1 MKIASFLLNGR
12 QTYGIV
18 SSGGVHPVSPE
29 FAARFADLR
38 AVLTGQALL
47 DLADACETP
56 VLDPAAVQFLPPI
69 PAPSKILCIGL
80 NYRKPYP
87 VAGAV
92 VQSDDIVIFGRHDDT
107 LVGHGMPL
115 EMPVADAA
123 QSFDFEGEIVAVIG
137 RPCRHVTEADALSHV
152 VGYACMNEGSVRGWQ
167 KHSVHAGKNFHASG
181 SWGPWVTTADEAG
194 PVEQMRLTTRVNGD
208 VMQSATGAD
217 MIHPLPKLIAYLSHI
232 TRLNPGDLIA
242 TGSPDGTGGSR
253 KPPAFLKPGDV
264 VEIDIPNVGTLR
276 NHVAE
281 PAQT

>member
-12 QTYGIV
+12 QTYGMV
-18 SSGGVHPVSPE
+18 SSDGVHPVLPE
-29 FAARFADLR
+29 FAAHFADLR
-38 AVLTGQALL
+38 AVLTAQALL
-47 DLADACETP
+47 DLADACTNP
-56 VLDPAAVQFLPPI
+56 ALDPAAMQFLPPI

-152 VGYACMNEGSVRGWQ
+152 AGYACMNEGSVRGWQ

-181 SWGPWVTTADEAG
+181 AWGPWVTTADEAG

-232 TRLNPGDLIA
+232 TRLNPGDVIA

>member
-12 QTYGIV
+12 QTYGMV
-18 SSGGVHPVSPE
+18 SSDGVHPVLPE
-29 FAARFADLR
+29 FAAHFADLR
-38 AVLTGQALL
+38 AVLTAQALL
-47 DLADACETP
+47 DLADACANP
-56 VLDPAAVQFLPPI
+56 ALDPAAMQFLPPI
-69 PAPSKILCIGL
+69 PVPSKILCIGL

-152 VGYACMNEGSVRGWQ
+152 AGYACMNEGSVRGWQ

-181 SWGPWVTTADEAG
+181 AWGPWVTTADEAG

-232 TRLNPGDLIA
+232 TRLNPGDVIA

>member
-12 QTYGIV
+12 QTYGMV
-18 SSGGVHPVSPE
+18 SSDGVHPVLPE
-29 FAARFADLR
+29 FAAHFADLR
-38 AVLTGQALL
+38 AVLTAQALL
-47 DLADACETP
+47 DLADACANP
-56 VLDPAAVQFLPPI
+56 ALDPAAMQFLPPI

-152 VGYACMNEGSVRGWQ
+152 AGYACMNEGSVRGWQ

-181 SWGPWVTTADEAG
+181 AWGPWVTTADEAG

-232 TRLNPGDLIA
+232 TRLNPGDVIA
-242 TGSPDGTGGSR
+242 TGSPDGIGGSR

>member
-12 QTYGIV
+12 QTYGMV
-18 SSGGVHPVSPE
+18 SSDGVHPVLPE
-29 FAARFADLR
+29 FAAHFADLR
-38 AVLTGQALL
+38 AVLTAQALL

-152 VGYACMNEGSVRGWQ
+152 AGYACMNEGSVRGWQ

-181 SWGPWVTTADEAG
+181 AWGPWVTTADEAG

-232 TRLNPGDLIA
+232 TRLNPGDVIA

>member
-12 QTYGIV
+12 QTYGMV
-18 SSGGVHPVSPE
+18 SSDGVHPVLPE
-29 FAARFADLR
+29 FAAHFADLR
-38 AVLTGQALL
+38 AVLTAQALL
-47 DLADACETP
+47 DLADACTNP
-56 VLDPAAVQFLPPI
+56 ALDPAAMQFLPPI

-152 VGYACMNEGSVRGWQ
+152 AGYACMNEGSVRGWQ

-181 SWGPWVTTADEAG
+181 AWGPWVTTADEAG

-232 TRLNPGDLIA
+232 TRLNPGDVIA

-253 KPPAFLKPGDV
+253 KPPVFLKVGDCV
-264 VEIDIPNVGTLR
+264 DVTVCGIGTLK
-276 NHVAE
+276 NSVGAE
-281 PAQT
+281 

>member
-1 MKIASFLLNGR
+1 MKIASFLADGR
-12 QTYGIV
+12 QTYGVV
-18 SSGGVHPVSPE
+18 SPDGLHPVSPE

-38 AVLTGQALL
+38 AVLTADALP
-47 DLADACETP
+47 DLADACATP
-56 VLDPAAVQFLPPI
+56 ALDPATVQFLPPI

-107 LVGHGMPL
+107 LVGHDMPL
-115 EMPVADAA
+115 EMPVGDAA

-137 RPCRHVTEADALSHV
+137 RPCRHVTEADALSNV
-152 VGYACMNEGSVRGWQ
+152 AGYACMNEGSVRGWQ
-167 KHSVHAGKNFHASG
+167 KHSVHAGKNFHSSG
-181 SWGPWVTTADEAG
+181 AWGPWVTTTDEAG
-194 PVEQMRLTTRVNGD
+194 PVEQMTLTTRVNGE

-232 TRLNPGDLIA
+232 TRLNPGDVIA

-253 KPPAFLKPGDV
+253 TPPAFLKPGDV
-264 VEIDIPNVGTLR
+264 VEIDIQSVGTLR

-281 PAQT
+281 PART

>member
-12 QTYGIV
+12 QTYGMV

-38 AVLTGQALL
+38 AVLTAQALL
-47 DLADACETP
+47 DLADACTNP
-56 VLDPAAVQFLPPI
+56 ALDPAAMQFLPPI

-232 TRLNPGDLIA
+232 TRLNPGDVIA

>member
-1 MKIASFLLNGR
+1 M
-12 QTYGIV
+12 V
-18 SSGGVHPVSPE
+18 SSDGVHPVSPE

-38 AVLTGQALL
+38 AVLTAQALL

-56 VLDPAAVQFLPPI
+56 VLDPVAVQFLPPI

-123 QSFDFEGEIVAVIG
+123 QSFDVEGEIVAVIG

-152 VGYACMNEGSVRGWQ
+152 VGFACMNEGSVRGWQ

-232 TRLNPGDLIA
+232 TRLNPGDVIA

>member
-1 MKIASFLLNGR
+1 MKIASFLADGR
-12 QTYGIV
+12 QTYGVV
-18 SSGGVHPVSPE
+18 SPDGLHPVSPE

-38 AVLTGQALL
+38 AVLTADALP
-47 DLADACETP
+47 DLADACATP
-56 VLDPAAVQFLPPI
+56 ALDPAAVQFLPPI

-92 VQSDDIVIFGRHDDT
+92 VHSDDIVIFGRHDDT

-115 EMPVADAA
+115 EMPVGDAA

-137 RPCRHVTEADALSHV
+137 RPCRHVTEADALNHV
-152 VGYACMNEGSVRGWQ
+152 AGYACMNEGSVRGWQ

-181 SWGPWVTTADEAG
+181 AWGPWLTTADEAG
-194 PVEQMRLTTRVNGD
+194 PVAQMTLTTRVNGD

-217 MIHPLPKLIAYLSHI
+217 MIHPLPKLITYLSHI
-232 TRLNPGDLIA
+232 TRLNPGDVIA

-253 KPPAFLKPGDV
+253 TPPAFLKPGDV
-264 VEIDIPNVGTLR
+264 VEIDIPSVGTLQ
-276 NHVAE
+276 NDVAE
-281 PAQT
+281 PART

>member
-12 QTYGIV
+12 QTYGMV
-18 SSGGVHPVSPE
+18 SSGGVHPVLPE
-29 FAARFADLR
+29 FAAHFADLR
-38 AVLTGQALL
+38 AVLTAQALL
-47 DLADACETP
+47 DLADACANP
-56 VLDPAAVQFLPPI
+56 ALDPAAMQFLPPI

-152 VGYACMNEGSVRGWQ
+152 AGYACMNEGSVRGWQ

-181 SWGPWVTTADEAG
+181 AWGPWVTTADEAG

-232 TRLNPGDLIA
+232 TRLNPGDVIA

>member
-12 QTYGIV
+12 QTYGMV

-38 AVLTGQALL
+38 AVLTAQALL

-56 VLDPAAVQFLPPI
+56 VLDPVAVQFLPPI

-152 VGYACMNEGSVRGWQ
+152 VGYACMNECSVRGWQ

-232 TRLNPGDLIA
+232 TRLNPGDVIA

>member
-12 QTYGIV
+12 QTYGMV
-18 SSGGVHPVSPE
+18 SSDGVHPVLPE
-29 FAARFADLR
+29 FAAHFADLR
-38 AVLTGQALL
+38 AVLTAQALL
-47 DLADACETP
+47 DLADACANP
-56 VLDPAAVQFLPPI
+56 ALDPAAMQFLPPI

-152 VGYACMNEGSVRGWQ
+152 AGYACMNEGSVRGWQ

-181 SWGPWVTTADEAG
+181 AWGPWVTTADEAG

-232 TRLNPGDLIA
+232 TRLNPGDVIA

>member
-12 QTYGIV
+12 QTYGMV
-18 SSGGVHPVSPE
+18 SSDGVHPVLPE

-38 AVLTGQALL
+38 AVLTAQALL

-152 VGYACMNEGSVRGWQ
+152 AGYACMNEGSVRGWQ

-181 SWGPWVTTADEAG
+181 AWGPWVTTADEAG

-232 TRLNPGDLIA
+232 TRLNPGDVIA

>member
-12 QTYGIV
+12 QTYGMV
-18 SSGGVHPVSPE
+18 SSDGVHPVLPE

-38 AVLTGQALL
+38 AVLTAEALL

-56 VLDPAAVQFLPPI
+56 VLDLAAVQFLPPI

-115 EMPVADAA
+115 EMPVGDAA

-152 VGYACMNEGSVRGWQ
+152 AGYACMNEGSVRGWQ
-167 KHSVHAGKNFHASG
+167 KHSVHAGKNFHYSG
-181 SWGPWVTTADEAG
+181 AWGPWVTTTDEAG

-232 TRLNPGDLIA
+232 TRLNPGDVIA
-242 TGSPDGTGGSR
+242 TGSPDGTGGSC

-264 VEIDIPNVGTLR
+264 VEIDIPSVGTLR
-276 NHVAE
+276 NRVAE
-281 PAQT
+281 PART

>member
-1 MKIASFLLNGR
+1 MKIASFLVDGR
-12 QTYGIV
+12 QTYGVV
-18 SSGGVHPVSPE
+18 STDGVHPVSQE

-38 AVLTGQALL
+38 AVLTADALP
-47 DLADACETP
+47 DLAEACATP
-56 VLDPAAVQFLPPI
+56 ALDPAAVQFLPPI

-115 EMPVADAA
+115 ETPLGDAA

-137 RPCRHVTEADALSHV
+137 RPCRHLTEADALNHV
-152 VGYACMNEGSVRGWQ
+152 AGYACMNEGSVRGWQ

-181 SWGPWVTTADEAG
+181 AWGPWLTTADEAG
-194 PVEQMRLTTRVNGD
+194 PVEQMTLITRVNGE

-232 TRLNPGDLIA
+232 TRLNPGDVIA

-253 KPPAFLKPGDV
+253 TPPAFLKPGDV
-264 VEIDIPNVGTLR
+264 VEIDIPSVGTLR

-281 PAQT
+281 PART